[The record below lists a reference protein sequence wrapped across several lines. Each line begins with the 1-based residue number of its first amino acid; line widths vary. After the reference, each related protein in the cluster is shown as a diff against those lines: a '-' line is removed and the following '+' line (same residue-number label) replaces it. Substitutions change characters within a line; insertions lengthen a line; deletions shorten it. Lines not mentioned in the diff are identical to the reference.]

1 MLTAV
6 SRRAISPSTSAMR
19 TRKPSRIAPPCDRDR
34 AWLKLYEEYGHPTQ
48 VKHCG
53 EPVFYATTE
62 VGPLNQVVHVWKY
75 SSQADREKTRVALM
89 ADPAFKEYLAKSREL
104 GAHQSQ
110 ECRILKSTS
119 FSPL

>member
-1 MLTAV
+1 RFAERDSDQPRDSDFEEDGATGACEAGARSDERYTECRGGSMIFDL
-6 SRRAISPSTSAMR
+6 
-19 TRKPSRIAPPCDRDR
+19 RIYTLHNNKFG

-75 SSQADREKTRVALM
+75 ASQADREK
-89 ADPAFKEYLAKSREL
+89 
-104 GAHQSQ
+104 
-110 ECRILKSTS
+110 
-119 FSPL
+119 

>member
-1 MLTAV
+1 MIFDL
-6 SRRAISPSTSAMR
+6 
-19 TRKPSRIAPPCDRDR
+19 RIYTLQNNKFA

-75 SSQADREKTRVALM
+75 ASQADRERKRDALM

>member
-1 MLTAV
+1 MIFDL
-6 SRRAISPSTSAMR
+6 
-19 TRKPSRIAPPCDRDR
+19 RIYTLHNNKFT
-34 AWLKLYEEYGHPTQ
+34 AWLKLYEEHGHPSQ

-62 VGPLNQVVHVWKY
+62 VGPLNQVVHD
-75 SSQADREKTRVALM
+75 Q
-89 ADPAFKEYLAKSREL
+89 
-104 GAHQSQ
+104 HQ